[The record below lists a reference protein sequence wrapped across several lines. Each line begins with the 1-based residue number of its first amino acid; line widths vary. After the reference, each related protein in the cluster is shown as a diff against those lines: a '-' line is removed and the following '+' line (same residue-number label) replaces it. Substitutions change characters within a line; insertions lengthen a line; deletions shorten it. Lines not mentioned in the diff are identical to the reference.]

1 MVTIRY
7 LLSMLIVLLLA
18 TNCSQEIFEPSIIR
32 GQAQSESFERIKKE
46 FDKTYKAERLR
57 SLSAK
62 GAFDYSSLQPDWSTA
77 IRDTLSGG
85 IEVVAVP
92 INLEDFCLPVS
103 ETLTKEDVERYKGAV
118 SFPRLFHYRRQS
130 DGKEWFDIVI
140 LQPTKDYLDEYG
152 ADDLLRKA
160 TVPSSYEGL
169 LDVYSVEKE
178 ARTRR
183 VFRDGEATAMFF
195 AKEGAEP
202 TQATSNLRTL
212 GISCSWVVDGHYYRH
227 YNEIIDGEVHVVGVK
242 EYRYRLQCNNQGFSG
257 DGGGGISLPS
267 LGGRKPGDTSPTP
280 PNAYDADKAQ
290 REAEKK
296 AREEAE
302 KKLKDDCEELKK
314 KLQENSAFNDKI
326 AELRDYRDNTPQGR
340 TTEMGYV
347 ELSDGTFV
355 PLSNVDDHSLSI
367 KNVLTAEQRAK
378 GIKIAGYLHTHTHP
392 TRDSSGSPTG
402 PIQIFSHSDIDV
414 LVDLHNANLDNSEV
428 KIRSTLIAEDYV
440 YVLSISSSDRVESS
454 MSVAKKYNTY
464 IKAFRHALSTLELH
478 GAIYDYVDKVYPDA
492 QGIQIHRVNT
502 QTGELVSRT
511 THIEHK
517 GNNKIKHRVLETDC

>member
-18 TNCSQEIFEPSIIR
+18 TSCSQEIFEPSIIR
-32 GQAQSESFERIKKE
+32 GQVQSESFERIKKE

-62 GAFDYSSLQPDWSTA
+62 GEFDYSSLQPDWSTA
-77 IRDTLSGG
+77 IRDTLSGD

-195 AKEGAEP
+195 AKEGAKPSGMAE
-202 TQATSNLRTL
+202 NLR
-212 GISCSWVVDGHYYRH
+212 VVICRTVIVGHHFEQHVELVNREDHIVAVRVNH
-227 YNEIIDGEVHVVGVK
+227 YEVDC
-242 EYRYRLQCNNQGFSG
+242 RSNSG
-257 DGGGGISLPS
+257 GGSDGGGSMDT
-267 LGGRKPGDTSPTP
+267 GGGGGSSSTP
-280 PNAYDADKAQ
+280 QNAYDADKAE

-314 KLQENSAFNDKI
+314 KLQENSAFNSKV
-326 AELRDYRDNTPQGR
+326 AELRNYRDNTPQGR

-355 PLSNVDDHSLSI
+355 PLSNVGDHSLTI
-367 KNVLTAEQRAK
+367 RNVLTAEQRAK

-392 TRDSSGSPTG
+392 TIAPDLSIEG
-402 PIQIFSHSDIDV
+402 PIQVFSDSDVDLLVNLHNVNQNNPNLKSHST
-414 LVDLHNANLDNSEV
+414 LV
-428 KIRSTLIAEDYV
+428 AENYT
-440 YVLSISSSDRVESS
+440 YILSINSVEHIVSPIDEKERHRLYIELCQGVNFSDLQGRI
-454 MSVAKKYNTY
+454 NRY
-464 IKAFRHALSTLELH
+464 IQR
-478 GAIYDYVDKVYPDA
+478 VYPNVS
-492 QGIQIHRVNT
+492 GIQVQRVNT
-502 QTGELVSRT
+502 HTGEIKST
-511 THIEHK
+511 TIHTEHK
-517 GNNKIKHRVLETDC
+517 SSGKIKKRVLETDC

>member
-18 TNCSQEIFEPSIIR
+18 TSCSQEIFEPSIIR

-62 GAFDYSSLQPDWSTA
+62 GEFDYSSLQPDWSTA
-77 IRDTLSGG
+77 IRDTLSGD

-103 ETLTKEDVERYKGAV
+103 ETLTKEDVERCKGAV

-183 VFRDGEATAMFF
+183 VFRDGEATVMYF
-195 AKEGAEP
+195 AKEGAKPSGMAE
-202 TQATSNLRTL
+202 NLRGVICRTVIV
-212 GISCSWVVDGHYYRH
+212 GHHFEQHAETVRGETHIVAVRVNHYEVDCRS
-227 YNEIIDGEVHVVGVK
+227 N
-242 EYRYRLQCNNQGFSG
+242 SG
-257 DGGGGISLPS
+257 GGSGGGGSMDT
-267 LGGRKPGDTSPTP
+267 GGGGGSSSTP
-280 PNAYDADKAQ
+280 QNAYDADKAE

-302 KKLKDDCEELKK
+302 KKLKEDCEELKK
-314 KLQENSAFNDKI
+314 KLQENSAFNSKV
-326 AELRDYRDNTPQGR
+326 AELRNYRDNTPQGR

-378 GIKIAGYLHTHTHP
+378 GIKIAGYLHTHTHRE
-392 TRDSSGSPTG
+392 TDASGRIRG
-402 PIQIFSHSDIDV
+402 GIQIFSDSDIDV
-414 LVDLHNANLDNSEV
+414 LIDLHNANLDNSEV
-428 KIRSTLIAEDYV
+428 KIKSTLIAEDYV
-440 YVLSISSSDRVESS
+440 YVLSINSSDRVESS

>member
-18 TNCSQEIFEPSIIR
+18 TSCSQEIFEPSIIR
-32 GQAQSESFERIKKE
+32 GQVQSESFERIKKE

-62 GAFDYSSLQPDWSTA
+62 GEFDYSSLQPDWSTA
-77 IRDTLSGG
+77 IRDTLSGD

-195 AKEGAEP
+195 AKEGAKPSGMAE
-202 TQATSNLRTL
+202 NLR
-212 GISCSWVVDGHYYRH
+212 VVICRTVIVGHHFEQHVELVNREDHIVAVRVNH
-227 YNEIIDGEVHVVGVK
+227 YEVDC
-242 EYRYRLQCNNQGFSG
+242 RSNSG
-257 DGGGGISLPS
+257 GGSDGGGSMDT
-267 LGGRKPGDTSPTP
+267 GGGGGSSSTP
-280 PNAYDADKAQ
+280 QNAYDADKAE

-314 KLQENSAFNDKI
+314 KLQENSAFNSKV
-326 AELRDYRDNTPQGR
+326 AELRNYRDNTPQGR

-355 PLSNVDDHSLSI
+355 PLSNVDDHSLST
-367 KNVLTAEQRAK
+367 KTVLTAEQRAK

-414 LVDLHNANLDNSEV
+414 LVDLHNAYLVNADRQ
-428 KIRSTLIAEDYV
+428 KRSTLVAEDYT
-440 YVLSISSSDRVESS
+440 YVLSINSKEEITTTMSYDTRFMLYQELCLGVEF
-454 MSVAKKYNTY
+454 N
-464 IKAFRHALSTLELH
+464 ALSESLN
-478 GAIYDYVDKVYPDA
+478 DYVRKVYPNA
-492 QGIQIHRVNT
+492 KGIQLQRINAY
-502 QTGELVSRT
+502 TGEIKSSI
-511 THIEHK
+511 THIERK
-517 GNNKIKHRVLETDC
+517 SGNKTIQRVLKTDC